1 MGMTICSR
9 IKGYARNHERIADLS
24 SLLAVALLFTTIWF
38 VIDYQAG
45 IFNWTHE
52 SVLLRGPAVILLLV
66 LDVFLIFML
75 LNIGSTR
82 LEGPEDARSDR
93 CFGTFRGR
101 RHGGSSLGTALRN
114 WVHHIEQVNKSHR

>member
-1 MGMTICSR
+1 MTICSR

-24 SLLAVALLFTTIWF
+24 SLLAVGLLFTTIWIF
-38 VIDYQAG
+38 IDYQTS
-45 IFNWTHE
+45 IFSWTRE
-52 SVLLRGPAVILLLV
+52 SLLLHGPAVILLLV
-66 LDVFLIFML
+66 LDVFLIFVL

-82 LEGPEDARSDR
+82 LEGPGAPQADR

-101 RHGGSSLGTALRN
+101 RHGGSNLGTALRN

>member
-1 MGMTICSR
+1 MTVCSR
-9 IKGYARNHERIADLS
+9 IKGYARSHERIADLS
-24 SLLAVALLFTTIWF
+24 SLLAVALLFTTIWVF
-38 VIDYQAG
+38 IDYQAQ
-45 IFNWTHE
+45 IFSWTHE

-66 LDVFLIFML
+66 LDVFLIFVL

-82 LEGPEDARSDR
+82 LEGPGDHQQDR

-101 RHGGSSLGTALRN
+101 RHGGTNLGTALRN